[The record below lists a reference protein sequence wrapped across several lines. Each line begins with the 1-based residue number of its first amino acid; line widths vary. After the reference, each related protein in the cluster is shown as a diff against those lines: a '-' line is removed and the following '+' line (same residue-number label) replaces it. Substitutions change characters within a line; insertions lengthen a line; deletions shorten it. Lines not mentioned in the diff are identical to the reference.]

1 MGHKIR
7 LGLLLVLGLLV
18 LGVLAWSVQ
27 VLREEPPRRD
37 TGYSL
42 EFRYDGPNPS
52 HYSTIALDGDGVAQ
66 DPAGAVQ
73 RMLSQIPG
81 EPNLVAILS
90 SNDGT
95 VRQEWRWVNRVWT
108 RADEPKS

>member
-1 MGHKIR
+1 MGQKIR
-7 LGLLLVLGLLV
+7 LGVLLVLGLLV

-27 VLREEPPRRD
+27 LLRRESPRTAQGFR
-37 TGYSL
+37 L

-52 HYSTIALDGDGVAQ
+52 HYSTIALDGDGVGQ

-95 VRQEWRWVNRVWT
+95 VRQEWRWLNRSWK
-108 RADEPKS
+108 RADEPVK